1 MKRSYIPLLF
11 VLLFTATS
19 VFGQTI
25 DLSSFGAMQPRN
37 IGPAGMSGR
46 VTAVDVVTDD
56 PDVIYV
62 GTASGGLWKS
72 TGGGIAF
79 EPVFDKVR
87 SHSIGAVAINQQ
99 NPSEVWV
106 GTGEGNPRNS
116 QSNGNGIYRSLDG
129 GKNWELMGLEN
140 SRNIH
145 RILINPQNPKVIYA
159 GVQGSAWGAH
169 SDRGVYRTQDGGNTW
184 QQVLSTN
191 DRTGV
196 ADMVMDP
203 SNPNKLIVAM
213 WEFKRD
219 PWFFKSGGKGSGMH
233 LSVNGGDTWQQ
244 LGNDDGLPSGELGR
258 TGLAIAASNPDVI
271 YALVESEKNGLYK
284 SIDGGYK
291 WSLVSTEGI
300 GGRPFYYADIFV
312 DPTNENRLYNVW
324 THVDVSEDGGK
335 SFNRFIDAS
344 KVHVDHH
351 ALYIHPTNPEFMI
364 NGGDGGLAITRD
376 KGKTWKTSENLPLG
390 QFYHINVDN
399 QIPYFVYGGLQD
411 NGSWRGPSQV
421 WRRGDIRNHYWD
433 RIGYGDGFDAVP
445 DPFDPRYS
453 YSQLQQGSLLRNDSE
468 TGELRNI
475 KPVAPD
481 DTKLRF
487 NWNAGIA
494 LDPFDKNII
503 YFGAQHLLKSTDKG
517 DSWEIIS
524 PDLTTN
530 DPEKQKQPMSGGLT
544 LDGSGAENYT
554 TILTVAPSTIE
565 QGVIWVGTDDGNVQL
580 TQDSG
585 GSWTD
590 VTKNMKIPA
599 GGWVHQITASSHS
612 SAGAFAIVNYYRSA
626 NDWTPYLMR
635 TTDYGKSWKNIA
647 NADQV
652 YGYSLSFAQDPVQ
665 PRLMFLGT
673 EFGLYVSF
681 DEGTNWQVWTHGF
694 PYASAMDL
702 AIHPREHDLVIGTF
716 GRAVWILD
724 DLRPLRALA
733 TEGTDML
740 NSDFK
745 VFDAPLAYLAFIGE
759 ANGYRSTGDALYA
772 GENKELGAL
781 LSFYVKELASVD
793 DKNVDSVKVEVSNSS
808 GDIVRTFHTDVKSG
822 LNRFT
827 WLLNRDGV
835 RFPDTK
841 APKKYA
847 DVRAGTLV
855 VPGEYTAKLTYNGL
869 SESTTITVGVNPKIT
884 TTPRQ
889 MAEKSKLFDQ
899 HYANV
904 AKATHAVDQIRD
916 AKDDISKISG
926 MMKDQEVANEEIS
939 ELHKSMKKELDELLY
954 QAISKEV
961 QGFSVNPELVQSKL
975 GNAQRYLQS
984 PLVPANPS
992 QRKMLQESIEV
1003 TDAYVK
1009 QVNDWFSSNWSNY
1022 EEKVKGLSLSIF
1034 D

>member
-1 MKRSYIPLLF
+1 MHRPHLPLLIIF
-11 VLLFTATS
+11 LFAGYVTL
-19 VFGQTI
+19 GQTI
-25 DLSSFGAMQPRN
+25 DLSGFSAMKPRN

-46 VTAVDVVTDD
+46 VTAVDVVTAD

-79 EPVFDKVR
+79 EPVFDDVR

-116 QSNGNGIYRSLDG
+116 QSSGNGVYRSLDAG
-129 GKNWELMGLEN
+129 ETWERMGLEN

-145 RILINPQNPKVIYA
+145 RILINPLNPKVIYV

-169 SDRGVYRTQDGGNTW
+169 SDRGVYRTSDGGQTW
-184 QQVLSTN
+184 QQILAVN

-203 SNPNKLIVAM
+203 VNPNKLIVAM

-219 PWFFKSGGKGSGMH
+219 PWFFNSGGAGSGIH
-233 LSVNGGDTWQQ
+233 LSVNGGDSWQQ
-244 LGNDDGLPSGELGR
+244 LGEADGLPGGELGR
-258 TGLAIAASNPDVI
+258 TGLAIAPSNPDVV
-271 YALVESEKNGLYK
+271 YALVESKKNGLYR
-284 SIDGGYK
+284 STDGGYK
-291 WSLVSTEGI
+291 WSLVTTNNI

-312 DPTNENRLYNVW
+312 DPTNEHRLYNVW

-335 SFNRFIDAS
+335 TFSRFIDAG
-344 KVHVDHH
+344 KIHVDHH
-351 ALYIHPTNPEFMI
+351 ALYIHPTDPEFII

-376 KGKTWKTSENLPLG
+376 KGNTWKTSENLPLG

-399 QIPYFVYGGLQD
+399 QIPYYVYGGLQD

-481 DTKLRF
+481 DTQLRF

-494 LDPFDKNII
+494 IDPFDNNII

-554 TILTVAPSTIE
+554 TILTIAPSSLQ

-580 TQDSG
+580 TRDAG
-585 GSWTD
+585 TSWTD

-599 GGWVHQITASSHS
+599 GGWVHQITASTHN
-612 SAGAFAIVNYYRSA
+612 AGEAFATVNYYRNN

-635 TTDYGKSWKNIA
+635 TTDYGKTWKNIA
-647 NADQV
+647 NPNQI
-652 YGYSLSFAQDPVQ
+652 YGYALAFAQDPVQ
-665 PRLMFLGT
+665 PRLMFLGS

-681 DEGTNWQVWTHGF
+681 DGGANWQVWTHGF

-724 DLRPLRALA
+724 DIRPLRALA
-733 TEGTDML
+733 TQGAVLL
-740 NSDFK
+740 NSGLE
-745 VFDAPLAYLAFIGE
+745 VFEAPLAYLAFIGE

-781 LSFYVKELASVD
+781 LSFYVNELATAG
-793 DKNVDSVKVEVSNSS
+793 DKEVDSARVEIINASRAV
-808 GDIVRTFHTDVKSG
+808 VRTFHTDVRKG

-827 WLLNRDGV
+827 WPLDRDGV
-835 RFPDTK
+835 RFPETK
-841 APKKYA
+841 APRQYA
-847 DVRAGTLV
+847 DARGGTLV
-855 VPGEYTAKLTYNGL
+855 VPGEYTAKLTYHGQ
-869 SESTTITVGVNPKIT
+869 SDSTTITVGVNPKIT
-884 TTPRQ
+884 TTKAE
-889 MAEKSKLFDQ
+889 MEEKSKLFDQ

-904 AKATHAVDQIRD
+904 VRATAAVDQIRN
-916 AKDDISKISG
+916 AKADITRITS
-926 MMKDQEVANEEIS
+926 MMKDQEVVSEEI
-939 ELHKSMKKELDELLY
+939 EHLHKTMKKALDELLY
-954 QAISKEV
+954 EAISKEV
-961 QGFSVNPELVQSKL
+961 QGFSVNPDLVSAKL
-975 GNAQRYLQS
+975 SNADRYLQS
-984 PLVPANPS
+984 PLVPANSS
-992 QRKMLQESIEV
+992 QRLVLEESINV
-1003 TDAYVK
+1003 TNDFVGR
-1009 QVNDWFSSNWSNY
+1009 VNAWF
-1022 EEKVKGLSLSIF
+1022 EEHWDGYRAKVGELSLSILE
-1034 D
+1034 